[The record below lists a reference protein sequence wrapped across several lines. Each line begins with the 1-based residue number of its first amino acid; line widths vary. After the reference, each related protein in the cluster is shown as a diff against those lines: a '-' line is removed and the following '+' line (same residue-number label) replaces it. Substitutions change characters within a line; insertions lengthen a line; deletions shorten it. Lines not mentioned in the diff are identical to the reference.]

1 MKAAVRNL
9 ANDVLSEDEL
19 TEVIWIADT
28 YVRDRHAAVDR
39 FLKLDMKIGIP
50 LPTHT
55 HYQVKYRGVV
65 KSIDYYCMTDIMK
78 GIRFTRNFVEN
89 ASAHVVSSSELLS
102 EKLCPT
108 ARKGIPFGALVDQL
122 DRSHATKDLVDKL
135 RAFNKIVYVRAKHDW
150 NPPFR
155 PKVHIFDKREAII
168 IYFIARKLGKQI
180 FDEGKLPAKMRLLT

>member
-1 MKAAVRNL
+1 MKAAVENL
-9 ANDVLSEDEL
+9 AKDVLSQNQLAEA
-19 TEVIWIADT
+19 IWIADM
-28 YVRDRHAAVDR
+28 YVLDRHATLDR
-39 FLKLDMKIGIP
+39 FVKLDMKIGVP

-65 KSIDYYCMTDIMK
+65 KSIDYYCKTDIMK

-102 EKLCPT
+102 EKLCPN
-108 ARKGIPFGALVDQL
+108 AKKGIPYGPLVDQL
-122 DRSHATKDLVDKL
+122 DRAHATKDLVNKL
-135 RAFNKIVYVRAKHDW
+135 RVFNKIVYVRAKHDW

-155 PKVHIFDKREAII
+155 PKVHLFDKREAII

-180 FDEGKLPAKMRLLT
+180 FDEGKLDLPK